1 MTMSMGGSSVLRM
14 LLIVL
19 LLVVILYGFNRYIYE
34 PNQIQIR
41 TKQQELSRLSSSLL
55 HIRKT
60 VEDLPRVKAEL
71 ENLQREWQDLEKLIP
86 RTENVTDVIHFVSQ
100 AERQSGVFII
110 SIEPQPTQVK
120 DLYTENPYRLQIEG
134 SYHNFARFLTALSEL
149 QRIVN
154 VSEMNLSMNPETL
167 SDDDII
173 SITCLLTSYTALRKA
188 G

>member
-1 MTMSMGGSSVLRM
+1 M

-19 LLVVILYGFNRYIYE
+19 LLVLILYGFNSYIYE
-34 PNQIQIR
+34 PNQAQIR
-41 TKQQELSRLSSSLL
+41 TKQEELARLSSSLL
-55 HIRKT
+55 HIRRT
-60 VEDLPRVKAEL
+60 VDNLPRVRAEL
-71 ENLQREWQDLEKLIP
+71 ENLQQEWQDLEQLIP
-86 RTENVTDVIHFVSQ
+86 RTESVTDVIHFVSQ

-120 DLYTENPYRLQIEG
+120 DLYTESPYRLQIEG

-149 QRIVN
+149 QRVVN
-154 VSEMNLSMNPETL
+154 VSEMNLSMNPQTL

-173 SITCLLTSYTALRKA
+173 SISCLLTSYTALKKA